1 MSNDTRPEIRFPGF
15 TEDWE
20 ERKLSE
26 MANFSKGNGYSKA
39 DLAEEGHPVILYGR
53 LYTKYE
59 TIIENVDTFAE
70 LKEKSVISNGGE
82 VIVPA
87 SGETPEDISRASV
100 VDVSGVALGGDLN
113 IIKTKSELDPI
124 FLALTISN
132 GSQQKEMTKRA
143 QGKSVVH
150 LHNSDLKEVNLLYPK
165 LDEQVKIGSFFKK
178 LDVSI
183 ALHQRK
189 LDLLKETKKGFLQ
202 KMFPKNGAKVPEV
215 RFPGFTED
223 WEERKFFDNI
233 KKTIDFRGRTPK
245 KLGMDWSTSG
255 YLALSA
261 LNVKNGYIDPSADAH
276 YGDQELYDRWMT
288 GKELY
293 KGQVL
298 LTTEAPMGNVAQVP
312 DNKKYILSQRTI
324 AFDVNSDKITDD
336 FLAVLLR
343 SPKSFS
349 ELSALASGGT
359 AKGVSQKSLSQFKVI
374 LPTDLD
380 EQFKIGMFFKQ
391 LDNTI
396 ALHQRKLDLLKET
409 KKGFLQKMFV

>member
-1 MSNDTRPEIRFPGF
+1 MTKDKEKRMTPEIRFKGFSDEWEQRKLGEVAEIVRGASPRPIQDSKWFDSNSDIGWLRISDVTEQNGRIYNLEQRISEVGQQKTRVLETPHLLLSIAATVGKPVMNYVKTGVHDGFLIFLHPKFNTEFVFQWLEMFRPQWQKYGQPGSQVNLNSELVRNQEASLPSMEEQDKVAHF
-15 TEDWE
+15 FEEIDTTITLHQQKYDQLIQLKKAYLDLMFPKTGESTPQVRFADFHDNWE
-20 ERKLSE
+20 QRKLSE

-113 IIKTKSELDPI
+113 IIKTKSELDPT

-178 LDVSI
+178 LDVAI
-183 ALHQRK
+183 TLHQK
-189 LDLLKETKKGFLQ
+189 KIASLKFL
-202 KMFPKNGAKVPEV
+202 
-215 RFPGFTED
+215 
-223 WEERKFFDNI
+223 
-233 KKTIDFRGRTPK
+233 
-245 KLGMDWSTSG
+245 
-255 YLALSA
+255 
-261 LNVKNGYIDPSADAH
+261 
-276 YGDQELYDRWMT
+276 
-288 GKELY
+288 
-293 KGQVL
+293 
-298 LTTEAPMGNVAQVP
+298 
-312 DNKKYILSQRTI
+312 
-324 AFDVNSDKITDD
+324 
-336 FLAVLLR
+336 
-343 SPKSFS
+343 
-349 ELSALASGGT
+349 
-359 AKGVSQKSLSQFKVI
+359 
-374 LPTDLD
+374 
-380 EQFKIGMFFKQ
+380 KQ
-391 LDNTI
+391 
-396 ALHQRKLDLLKET
+396 AY
-409 KKGFLQKMFV
+409 LQKMFV